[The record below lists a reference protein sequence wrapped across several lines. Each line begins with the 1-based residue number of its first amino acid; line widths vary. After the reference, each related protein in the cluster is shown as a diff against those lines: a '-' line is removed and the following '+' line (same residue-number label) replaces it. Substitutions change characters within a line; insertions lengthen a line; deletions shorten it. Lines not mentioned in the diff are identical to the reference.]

1 MRVVIGHIECAH
13 SIKSMVYFEKGVEH
27 PEKRHFQNGR
37 HRVNPKMLTL
47 AILGLGTRIIPQ
59 MKAIDAHNKNMT
71 LNNQ

>member
-1 MRVVIGHIECAH
+1 
-13 SIKSMVYFEKGVEH
+13 MVYFEKGVEH

-47 AILGLGTRIIPQ
+47 AILGLGTCIIPQ
-59 MKAIDAHNKNMT
+59 MKAIGAHNKNMT